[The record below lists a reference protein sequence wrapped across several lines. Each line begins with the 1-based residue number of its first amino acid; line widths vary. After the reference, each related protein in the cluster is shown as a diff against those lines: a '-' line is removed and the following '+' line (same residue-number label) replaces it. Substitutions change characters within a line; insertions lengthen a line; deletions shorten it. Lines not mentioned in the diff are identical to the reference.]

1 MIYLSVEQWSFT
13 PGKYTLLTFGVIMQ
27 FLFICIG
34 SCPSDAA
41 ASLIEGTKCTS
52 LGEVADG
59 PRWENVTSILKY
71 INGDQ
76 CPDKIRKKTTVLRL
90 KCDESQIVSGFLLL
104 GFCVHASR
112 WTYKYLYF
120 RC

>member
-1 MIYLSVEQWSFT
+1 MI
-13 PGKYTLLTFGVIMQ
+13 TFGVITQ

-41 ASLIEGTKCTS
+41 ASLMEGAKCTS

-59 PRWENVTSILKY
+59 PRWENGISILKY

-90 KCDESQIVSGFLLL
+90 KCDESKIVSGLLA
-104 GFCVHASR
+104 GFYVFMSCSYH
-112 WTYKYLYF
+112 
-120 RC
+120 CMCM